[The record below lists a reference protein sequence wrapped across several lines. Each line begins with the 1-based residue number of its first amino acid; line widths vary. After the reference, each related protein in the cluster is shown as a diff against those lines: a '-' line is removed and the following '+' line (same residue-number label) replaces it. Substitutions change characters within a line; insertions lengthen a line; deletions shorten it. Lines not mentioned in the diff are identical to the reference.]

1 MAVSLENII
10 RWEYKERVDYL
21 VSLNTQRKLHREVVL
36 GDFNG
41 RGFLLLVEHTPVI
54 TVGRFG
60 NQGNILASKEEI
72 EKKGV
77 RVYRIER
84 GGDVTYHG
92 PGQLVGY
99 PIINL
104 RDFGLGVKTY
114 VYLLEKTI
122 MDALKDF
129 GIEGYIVEEYPGV
142 WVGDEKIAAIGIY
155 VRNWV
160 TMHGFALNVNT
171 DLEHFSFIVPC
182 GIPDKGVTS
191 MKKILGKEIPLR
203 DVALSLIKW
212 FEKNF
217 RAKLVPS
224 GVSLLTEFR

>member
-1 MAVSLENII
+1 MTVSLENII
-10 RWEYKERVDYL
+10 RWEYKERVDYIA
-21 VSLNTQRKLHREVVL
+21 SLNTQRKLHREVIL
-36 GDFNG
+36 GDLNE

-60 NQGNILASKEEI
+60 DQGNILASKEEI

-122 MDALKDF
+122 MDVLKDF

-171 DLEHFSFIVPC
+171 DLDYFSFIVPC

-203 DVALSLIKW
+203 DVALSLVKW

-224 GVSLLTEFR
+224 DVSLLTELR